1 MKIYVCSSYDGL
13 EQNYLRAINYCR
25 YVIKKGHTPI
35 CPVTMYHGV
44 LEDKTTE
51 ERERYNAL
59 CRELT
64 KVCDEI
70 WVFGKIKTNEQ
81 QLTADFGKE
90 VKYIQDVFTMKT
102 CSEALSVLCRSY
114 ESLTGRMSTRGIVD
128 SILFYLNLGQDE
140 GLILSAIKKAS
151 KKNAGWNYV
160 EGILRNCMAKGITT
174 AEEFRRDAPKPQ
186 ESEYSS
192 YDLDLYEKML
202 NNKE

>member
-1 MKIYVCSSYDGL
+1 MKIYVCSPYEGL
-13 EQNYLRAINYCR
+13 EQNYLRAIKYCY

-44 LEDKTTE
+44 LEDKTTDD
-51 ERERYNAL
+51 RERYNAL

-70 WVFGKIKTNEQ
+70 WVFGRIKTNEQ

-90 VKYIQDVFTMKT
+90 VKYIQDVFTMKNS
-102 CSEALSVLCRSY
+102 SETLSVLCRGY
-114 ESLTGRMSTRGIVD
+114 ETITGRAINRGIAED
-128 SILFYLNLGQDE
+128 INFYLNEGQTE
-140 GLILSAIKKAS
+140 GLILAAIKKAA
-151 KKNAGWNYV
+151 KKNAGWNYA
-160 EGILRNCMAKGITT
+160 EGILKNCLAKGVTT
-174 AEEFRRDAPKPQ
+174 AEEFEKDIHKSQ
-186 ESEYSS
+186 ESNVSS